1 MTEVKRAK
9 KAAPGLLQAERI
21 RVLEM
26 DLAKL
31 TGLLEHLLYDVKGER
46 GEMLRRKFYGDSK

>member
-1 MTEVKRAK
+1 MTEVKRKK

-21 RVLEM
+21 RVLEH

-31 TGLLEHLLYDVKGER
+31 QTLIEHLLYDVKGER
-46 GEMLRRKFYGDSK
+46 GEKLRAKFYEK